1 MKLRYGAVPW
11 RKVRK
16 KMDFNRV
23 FALIYEA
30 ENVLHDLQEKCND
43 FEKQVNEYGVAYDE
57 TCKERDALKSKYE
70 DQKNEIFLLTK
81 RLSMMQPAES
91 DEVKALKAEL
101 KKKDEI
107 ISNYETEWIRCEIIR
122 ERDEA
127 RKEVA
132 ELKEQIAKLKFQ
144 VPPRFEPFTH
154 IDLREVTC
162 KEGENE

>member
-1 MKLRYGAVPW
+1 VKLRYGAVPW

-16 KMDFNRV
+16 KMDFNRA

-43 FEKQVNEYGVAYDE
+43 FEKQVNKYGVAYDE
-57 TCKERDALKSKYE
+57 TCDERDAPKSKCE

-107 ISNYETEWIRCEIIR
+107 INNYETEWIRCEIIR
-122 ERDEA
+122 ERDAA

-132 ELKEQIAKLKFQ
+132 ELKEQIAELQKPLLSVLDPYMF
-144 VPPRFEPFTH
+144 RTE
-154 IDLREVTC
+154 EVTC
-162 KEGENE
+162 KDGEDE